1 MALTSLNGWQSI
13 VYHHWSRNDR
23 IPNHQGNFCD
33 EGGSERILST
43 HNMDVLDKSLKLEKE
58 VDRLIEDYFRSKQ
71 LSLF

>member
-1 MALTSLNGWQSI
+1 MGGRVLFITIGHVMIEYQIIKATSAMREAQKE
-13 VYHHWSRNDR
+13 YSR
-23 IPNHQGNFCD
+23 
-33 EGGSERILST
+33 T

>member
-1 MALTSLNGWQSI
+1 MIEYQIIKATSAMREARKE
-13 VYHHWSRNDR
+13 YSR
-23 IPNHQGNFCD
+23 
-33 EGGSERILST
+33 T